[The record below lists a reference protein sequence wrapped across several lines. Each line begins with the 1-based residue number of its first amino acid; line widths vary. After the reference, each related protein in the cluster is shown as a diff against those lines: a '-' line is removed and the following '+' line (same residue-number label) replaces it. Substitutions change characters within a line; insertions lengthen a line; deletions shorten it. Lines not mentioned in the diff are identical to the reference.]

1 MQASIEMPQGRTALR
16 EMIEQFPADSPH
28 WNEAQNR
35 FQFIDRLLNECLG
48 WEKPQ
53 IEVERFDDAGGR
65 ADYLLGKP
73 VRAALEAKKEAKY
86 FDFLPTARPRSA
98 RKLRPLI
105 EACPNLKSACTQ
117 VIGYCALHGARLAVV
132 CNGPQMVIFQ
142 SVGQGASPLDGECF
156 VFDGFNS
163 YINDFQILWRF
174 LSPEGVYENIAVR
187 ALADLQNP
195 RIPAKAATTLG
206 DPKAYRYRTPF
217 QDNLRTL
224 ATVLL
229 DDVEY
234 NPEVKSD
241 FYKECYVAVY
251 SDDRDSLLG
260 SEAIS
265 SRYKRVSDNG
275 IMPANLT
282 TRIEDGS
289 VKIEAAEVITT
300 TGRPVVVVGD
310 VGVGKTS
317 FFENLFQKLDEDEKS
332 ITCYVHVNLGEEAAL
347 SADVKSYF
355 LRRVP
360 LVLREEYGINI
371 DSHAFVSKLYA
382 PEIDEFDDSVEGQ
395 LKDIDRTG
403 YLKARIEYLTK
414 LTQDKATHVLR
425 SLNFIVR
432 GLGRQVMIVLDNAD
446 QRTFETQQEAFLVAQ
461 ELASSRT
468 MLIFVAL
475 RPSTFY
481 ASKLS
486 GALSGYKNEVLS
498 ISPPPAHEVIRKR
511 IIFAL
516 RVAAGRVAPAV
527 LEGVSLDLSNI
538 ELFLKAMLRSIRGNP
553 EIRTFLGNITGGNTR
568 LILEL
573 ITSFC
578 GSPNVESERI
588 IKIEGETHRYYVP
601 LHEFTKHALFGEYAY
616 YNATSSLVAC
626 NVFDVTLAD
635 KREHFLALLIIGF
648 LTSPASIRNSDGFV
662 PGTSVVTEMMRLSFV
677 ESQIRAALRKLAEH
691 RLIETP
697 HAHFREIAVEDDDPT
712 ENYFYRATS
721 VGIYHARH
729 WVGSFSFLDAMCL
742 DTPVFDEARRT
753 EIFKCAPSFDIRDRQ
768 KKAVAFLTYLETTWY
783 DANFDMNYFDFQAAV
798 NDQQKSFESVRRFV
812 ESSGKAE

>member
-1 MQASIEMPQGRTALR
+1 MQAKIEMHRGHSILR
-16 EMIEQFPADSPH
+16 QLIEQFPANSPY
-28 WNEAQNR
+28 WSEAQNR
-35 FQFIDRLLNECLG
+35 YQFIDRLLSECLG
-48 WEKPQ
+48 WEKTQ

-73 VRAALEAKKEAKY
+73 VRAALEAKKEAKN
-86 FDFLPTARPRSA
+86 FNFLPTSRPNSA
-98 RKLRPLI
+98 RKLRSLI
-105 EACPNLKSACTQ
+105 ESCSNLKSACTQ
-117 VIGYCALHGARLAVV
+117 VIGYCALHGARLAIV

-142 SVGQGASPLDGECF
+142 SAGQGASPLDGDCF

-163 YINDFQILWRF
+163 YIEGFPTLWRF

-195 RIPAKAATTLG
+195 RIPAKASTSLG
-206 DPKAYRYRTPF
+206 DAKAYRYRTAF

-224 ATVLL
+224 ATILL

-241 FYKECYVAVY
+241 FYKECYVSVH

-260 SEAIS
+260 TNIIS

-275 IMPANLT
+275 ITSANLT
-282 TRIEDGS
+282 TKIEDGE
-289 VKIEAAEVITT
+289 VKIESAEVATT

-317 FFENLFQKLDEDEKS
+317 FFEHLFQRLDEDENS
-332 ITCYVHVNLGEEAAL
+332 STCYVHVNLGEEAAL
-347 SADVKSYF
+347 ATDVKSYF

-360 LVLREEYGINI
+360 LVLREEYDINI
-371 DSHAFVSKLYA
+371 DSNEFAAVLYD
-382 PEIDEFDDSVEGQ
+382 PELAEFDDSVEGQ
-395 LKDIDRTG
+395 LKDIDRTA
-403 YLKARIEYLTK
+403 YLKARIRYLSDLIK
-414 LTQDKATHVLR
+414 DRAAHVHR
-425 SLNFIVR
+425 SLKFIVK
-432 GLGRQVMIVLDNAD
+432 GLKRQVMIVLDNAD
-446 QRTFETQQEAFLVAQ
+446 QRTFDTQQEAFLVAQ

-498 ISPPPAHEVIRKR
+498 ISPAPAHEVIRKR
-511 IIFAL
+511 IVFAL

-527 LEGVSLDLSNI
+527 LTGVRLDLTNI

-553 EIRTFLGNITGGNTR
+553 EIKTFLGNITGGNTR

-588 IKIEGETHRYYVP
+588 VKIEADTHRYYVP
-601 LHEFTKHALFGEYAY
+601 LHEFTKHALLGEYAY

-626 NVFDVTLAD
+626 NVFDVIFAD
-635 KREHFLALLIIGF
+635 RREHFLSLLIIGY
-648 LTSPASIRNSDGFV
+648 LTSPTGIRNSDGFV
-662 PGTSVVTEMMRLSFV
+662 PGVLVLAEMMRLAFA
-677 ESQIRAALRKLAEH
+677 EAQIRAALRRLAEH

-697 HAHFREIAVEDDDPT
+697 HAHFREIAVKDEDNA
-712 ENYFYRATS
+712 EVYHYRATS
-721 VGIYHARH
+721 VGIYHTRH

-742 DTPVFDEARRT
+742 DTPVFDEDRRL
-753 EIFKCAPSFDIRDRQ
+753 EIFKHAASFDIKDRE
-768 KKAVAFLTYLETTWY
+768 KKTVAFLEYLESTWY
-783 DANFDMNYFDFQAAV
+783 DANFDVNYFDFKSSV
-798 NDQQKSFESVRRFV
+798 KDQQKSFESVKRFV
-812 ESSGKAE
+812 DGRQTSF